1 MTTPAVFWHLASPD
15 EPVVSLTLPPK
26 LFHVRHGRS
35 AAYETEDGGFS
46 SRAPDRNIPLTG
58 IRPKHFRWATRG
70 WASCFVSA
78 FGDQAHAKEW
88 GRRSCL
94 SAPVRVYELDTA
106 KLPPGTLVLNAFMM
120 CASLGISHS
129 YNENKDEYLFYR
141 GIPGSCVERC
151 WDPWDG
157 DCPFVRVSNMGN
169 SRTAMWSEVIYA
181 SEQARRRYETSLSI
195 SHRIVATQGHGV
207 VVDYQRPRPN
217 VSVSQLRRE
226 REARKE
232 LERQKAAEL
241 NGNNTLVPVQDADV
255 NDLTGQI
262 EVLDLETEVDSHI
275 STSHETPYSTTS
287 TASDSPSAA
296 TTRTRLTVSETK
308 GLYLYEPVRPPT
320 TTEATITGKTG
331 AAAEVGSS
339 SADISARLAVVR
351 ERIAQMKAMREVQA
365 AQKEQEAE
373 ERNRESPGWL
383 VDR

>member
-35 AAYETEDGGFS
+35 EAYETEDGGLS
-46 SRAPDRNIPLTG
+46 SRAPDRNIRHQEEL
-58 IRPKHFRWATRG
+58 IQNAEKHFRWGTRG

-88 GRRSCL
+88 GRLSCL
-94 SAPVRVYELDTA
+94 SAPVKVYELDTA

-129 YNENKDEYLFYR
+129 FNKNKDEYLFYR
-141 GIPGSCVERC
+141 VIPGSCVERC
-151 WDPWDG
+151 WDPWDE
-157 DCPFVRVSNMGN
+157 DCPFVRVSNM
-169 SRTAMWSEVIYA
+169 
-181 SEQARRRYETSLSI
+181 
-195 SHRIVATQGHGV
+195 ATQEHGAV
-207 VVDYQRPRPN
+207 VECQRPRPN
-217 VSVSQLRRE
+217 VSVSLFRRE
-226 REARKE
+226 REAKKE

-241 NGNNTLVPVQDADV
+241 NGNNTLVPVQDADI
-255 NDLTGQI
+255 NDLTGQM
-262 EVLDLETEVDSHI
+262 EVLDLETEVDNHI
-275 STSHETPYSTTS
+275 STSHESPYSTTS

-308 GLYLYEPVRPPT
+308 GLYIYEPIRPPT
-320 TTEATITGKTG
+320 TTEAAITGKTE

-339 SADISARLAVVR
+339 VADIYEIYPRLAVLR
-351 ERIAQMKAMREVQA
+351 ERMAQRKARREAQA
-365 AQKEQEAE
+365 AQKEHEAE

-383 VDR
+383 VGR